1 MDTSSLWR
9 LSGGLKNLPMNL
21 EAAAAPALPP
31 WTLVGVAHFS
41 PSGVLLQTSPRVCVF
56 CSSERQAP
64 NSGPSTDLLLWGGT
78 ANCHCDAVKK
88 MASFL

>member
-41 PSGVLLQTSPRVCVF
+41 PSGVLLQTSPRVCVLQQR
-56 CSSERQAP
+56 EA
-64 NSGPSTDLLLWGGT
+64 GPQLWPQ
-78 ANCHCDAVKK
+78 HRPPAVGWD
-88 MASFL
+88 SQLSL